1 MIDTKS
7 PAAVIDWQRRLA
19 AQPKVWV
26 VFVDLLGSNMNHTGN
41 LYASREAAQLE
52 ADWLLAHGTKR
63 ARVSSIGSLHS
74 FELSRERWQR

>member
-1 MIDTKS
+1 MIDKS

-26 VFVDLLGSNMNHTGN
+26 VLAGDVGYADEQTGN

-52 ADWLLAHGTKR
+52 VDWLLANGTKR
-63 ARVSSIGSLHS
+63 ARASSIGCLHS
-74 FELSRERWQR
+74 FELSKERWQP